1 MDGAS
6 HGGDVTAPTHR
17 RNPWLMLAVFFGLVG
32 VIALV
37 GALAATTA
45 PDAYNRYVLPA
56 WAPPSSL
63 FSPVWTVLY
72 IVLAVAGWSYW
83 RTDGENQG
91 FAAYGIGLLFNLMW
105 ISLFFA
111 GGSTQVA
118 CVDIVLLDFTVM
130 VTIALFYRRS
140 RIAALLL
147 VPYLAWLLYTT
158 ALNVAIIALN
168 DVP

>member
-1 MDGAS
+1 M
-6 HGGDVTAPTHR
+6 TAPTHR

-45 PDAYNRYVLPA
+45 PDAYNRYVLPE

-72 IVLAVAGWSYW
+72 VVLAFAGWVYW

-118 CVDIVLLDFTVM
+118 CVDIVLLDFTVI

-147 VPYLAWLLYTT
+147 LPYLAWLLYTT

>member
-1 MDGAS
+1 M
-6 HGGDVTAPTHR
+6 TAPTHR

-45 PDAYNRYVLPA
+45 PDAYNRYVLPE

-72 IVLAVAGWSYW
+72 VVLAFAGWVYW

-118 CVDIVLLDFTVM
+118 CVDIVLLDFTVI

-140 RIAALLL
+140 RTAALLL
-147 VPYLAWLLYTT
+147 LPYLAWLLYTT

>member
-1 MDGAS
+1 M
-6 HGGDVTAPTHR
+6 TAPTHR

-45 PDAYNRYVLPA
+45 PDAYNRYVLPE

-72 IVLAVAGWSYW
+72 VVLAFAGWVYW

-118 CVDIVLLDFTVM
+118 CVDIVLLDFTVI

-140 RIAALLL
+140 RTAALLL

>member
-1 MDGAS
+1 M
-6 HGGDVTAPTHR
+6 TAPTHR
-17 RNPWLMLAVFFGLVG
+17 RNPWLMLAVFVGLVG
-32 VIALV
+32 VVALV
-37 GALAATTA
+37 GALAATSA
-45 PDAYNRYVLPA
+45 PDAYNRYVLPG

-72 IVLAVAGWSYW
+72 LVLAIAGWAYW

-111 GGSTQVA
+111 GGSTQIA

-140 RIAALLL
+140 RVAALLL

>member
-1 MDGAS
+1 M
-6 HGGDVTAPTHR
+6 TAPTHH

-45 PDAYNRYVLPA
+45 PDAYNRYVLPE

-72 IVLAVAGWSYW
+72 VVLAFSGWSYW

-118 CVDIVLLDFTVM
+118 CVDIVLLDFTVI

-140 RIAALLL
+140 RVAALLL

>member
-1 MDGAS
+1 M
-6 HGGDVTAPTHR
+6 TAPTHR

-45 PDAYNRYVLPA
+45 PDAYNRYALPE

-72 IVLAVAGWSYW
+72 VVLAFAGWVYW

-118 CVDIVLLDFTVM
+118 CVDIVLLDFTVI

-140 RIAALLL
+140 RTAALLL
-147 VPYLAWLLYTT
+147 LPYLAWLLYTT

-168 DVP
+168 GVP